1 MAINLGKDGY
11 IRLSSENVAHINTWE
26 LSIAA
31 DALETTAFGGG
42 WDRTYV
48 PGLRGPTA
56 TFSGYYEDTD
66 TGQYKTLSYLLSTGT
81 PTTVTARLN
90 YYRILKSATSTW
102 YNGFAGT
109 AVITGMTIG
118 VAMEGLQTIS
128 GTLQF
133 DGGIHTTD
141 HTS

>member
-1 MAINLGKDGY
+1 MAINQGKDGY
-11 IRLSSENVAHINTWE
+11 VRLSSENVAHINTWE
-26 LSIAA
+26 LNIAA
-31 DALETTAFGGG
+31 DALEITSFSDG

-66 TGQYKTLSYLLSTGT
+66 TGQYKGLSYLLSTGT
-81 PTTVTARLN
+81 PTTVTARLL
-90 YYRILKSATSTW
+90 YYRLLKSATSTW

-109 AVITGMTIG
+109 AVITGMTLGSAVEG
-118 VAMEGLQTIS
+118 VQTIS
-128 GTLQF
+128 GNLQF
-133 DGGIHTTD
+133 DGGIHTTA